1 MDSILSRC
9 QFFPVWST
17 DSTLSNQI
25 PCKLF
30 YRFWQA
36 DSECWKE
43 KEKIQNRQLCS
54 FFFKSLLNLGFPPG
68 SAGKESAYNV
78 GDLDSIPGSG
88 RAAKDGDSYPL
99 QYSSLENSH
108 GQRSLEE
115 HSQRLQR
122 IDTTERL
129 ACVYWICYNTAL
141 FYGAFSVLF
150 CFGHEA
156 CGILNPHLLHWK
168 AKS

>member
-1 MDSILSRC
+1 MKRYSILMDRWTQYCQDVSSFQFDLQIQHYPIKFPANYFIDFDKLILNAGRKKRRSRIDN
-9 QFFPVWST
+9 FV
-17 DSTLSNQI
+17 L
-25 PCKLF
+25 
-30 YRFWQA
+30 
-36 DSECWKE
+36 
-43 KEKIQNRQLCS
+43 

-129 ACVYWICYNTAL
+129 ACMY
-141 FYGAFSVLF
+141 
-150 CFGHEA
+150 
-156 CGILNPHLLHWK
+156 
-168 AKS
+168 